1 MTEQN
6 KLYVKNLSYSVTEIE
21 LKEYF
26 SQFGEIVF
34 CKVLRD
40 HVTNRSRGCGF
51 IGFKTREMADKAIEM
66 AQDQDMMGRA
76 LVVEFARERSEKP
89 APSFN
94 TRAAIRPIQ
103 AADHYSYPNREDMYQ
118 THQQP
123 EMTHHSTWGDWQEP
137 KKQPRRLNK
146 DRRRFND

>member
-6 KLYVKNLSYSVTEIE
+6 KLYVKNLAYCVTEGD
-21 LKEYF
+21 LTAYF

-34 CKVLRD
+34 CKLLREQGS
-40 HVTNRSRGCGF
+40 NRSRGCGF
-51 IGFKTREMADKAIEM
+51 VGFKTREQADKAIEM
-66 AQDQDMMGRA
+66 AQDQDLMGRA
-76 LVVEFARERSEKP
+76 LVIEFAREKTDRPPRANFSNARPAIKP
-89 APSFN
+89 VSA
-94 TRAAIRPIQ
+94 
-103 AADHYSYPNREDMYQ
+103 YSYPNREDMYQ
-118 THQQP
+118 NYQQP